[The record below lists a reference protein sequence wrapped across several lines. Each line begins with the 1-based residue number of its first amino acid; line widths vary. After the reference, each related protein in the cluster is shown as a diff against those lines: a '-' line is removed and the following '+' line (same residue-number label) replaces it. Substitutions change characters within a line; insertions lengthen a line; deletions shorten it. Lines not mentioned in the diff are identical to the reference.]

1 MREQL
6 RNQLLGTLIFLV
18 IQFLLGMAVVS
29 YSVGLFVTGR
39 SASASTPA

>member
-6 RNQLLGTLIFLV
+6 RNQFLGTLIFLV
-18 IQFLLGMAVVS
+18 IQFLLGMAVNS

-39 SASASTPA
+39 SASASASA